1 MLLNL
6 TFIKLTIHIKFI
18 SSHSVVNT
26 DTFAYGNWYILRG
39 KELQHYTY
47 AFKETHKY
55 INTEEEEEVRKV
67 SQDENV
73 LKINTYIRKK
83 REKEPDVNYYY
94 FFPEMQRNSVL
105 FFFSF

>member
-1 MLLNL
+1 ME
-6 TFIKLTIHIKFI
+6 I
-18 SSHSVVNT
+18 
-26 DTFAYGNWYILRG
+26 DTSCVEKNCN
-39 KELQHYTY
+39 YTY

-94 FFPEMQRNSVL
+94 FFSEMQRNSVL

>member
-67 SQDENV
+67 LQV
-73 LKINTYIRKK
+73 KMK
-83 REKEPDVNYYY
+83 
-94 FFPEMQRNSVL
+94 M
-105 FFFSF
+105 FSK

>member
-55 INTEEEEEVRKV
+55 INTEEEEVRKV